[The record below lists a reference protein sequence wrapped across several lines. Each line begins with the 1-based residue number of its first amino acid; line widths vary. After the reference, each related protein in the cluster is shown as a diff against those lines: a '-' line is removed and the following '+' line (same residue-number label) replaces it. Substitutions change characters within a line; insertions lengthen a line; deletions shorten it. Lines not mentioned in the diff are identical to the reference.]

1 MYIRGYKNEKLE
13 RGKITQASQGAE
25 ALREYADSDD
35 GFEVVHKYAYRTFTK
50 VLSDIYDKFEDKYD
64 LDIVGHAL
72 EMAVTDAFDDFQ

>member
-1 MYIRGYKNEKLE
+1 MKSWKEEKLH
-13 RGKITQASQGAE
+13 RPSQGAK
-25 ALREYADSDD
+25 ALREYDDSDD

-64 LDIVGHAL
+64 PDTVGHAL

>member
-1 MYIRGYKNEKLE
+1 MKSWKEEKS
-13 RGKITQASQGAE
+13 RKASQE
-25 ALREYADSDD
+25 TRTLREYADSDD

-64 LDIVGHAL
+64 LDTVGHAL